1 MKIYLGAIG
10 TDSNKKF
17 LENIIE
23 EKKLYDKQYVLVPE
37 NISYYY
43 EEKLLENGS
52 NMQIE
57 IITFNRLQY
66 LLFKNTKYNN
76 ISYVD
81 DILRKMYIKKAISN
95 LDITLLKKDKNISE
109 IDKMI
114 VRLKEQG
121 IKSDELKQ
129 KITNNENIHGILK
142 IKLEELIQIIEEYDK
157 LLEDKKDKAEEL
169 SIVLDAI
176 KESNVFEDAK
186 LYITGFTN
194 FTLMQFK
201 VLEEIIRKCK
211 DVDVEITIDDLGS
224 KNSIFK
230 EASTTLNNII
240 GYMSAK
246 GNISFEKF
254 EEDNYHK
261 SMLGKLNNELA
272 SKDIIYIESNC
283 NEDGNSI
290 EKNSD
295 EEEKQI
301 QLMYYPSKKE
311 EIARLANNIYNDMK
325 KGISLNDIQVIAND
339 SSKYYNY
346 IQTEFAKYG
355 IHINIGENRSVV
367 ADQIITYILNL
378 LNAILGKVDGIIALA
393 KMGYFKEYD
402 ISLDDIY
409 ILENYMKKWDIQDLS
424 RYGKF
429 RYEKDRPDFDTIVTT
444 KSKLLKILIDVIQN
458 IVEETSENTNIV
470 EEKKQKEVEEEL
482 DEEKIYK
489 EFNSYSEK
497 IKKIMV
503 SSEAV
508 TKEIVM
514 HLKKNNIYA
523 KIYNEILKL
532 DDLKKV
538 TEYKNSLNILNEVL
552 DKMSQIGE
560 ITIYDYASY
569 LEEVLKENTQRE
581 TPVKNA
587 VDFRTSNNIFK
598 DKKIT
603 YVMSVQDGV
612 FPKETTVSG
621 LIDEDEN
628 IVLRASDINI
638 YNTLEEDET
647 KNYMQIY
654 NTLMAASDKVV
665 LSYTNNDDFTE
676 EEIVP
681 SYYISRIEK
690 ILKNNDIS
698 YTKSSKEDY
707 ATDGKYNCY
716 IPYKDEGYIVKIIT
730 ELEKEILE
738 TEKYNIVYEYILEN
752 VPNTKKAM
760 LDLTIYLA
768 KKITRYN
775 MIIKNSVEYKNK
787 IDRLLEIYDSFEIAE
802 NSNYDSVSE
811 NTNAND
817 NNNEIDSTELEYEKR
832 KLEIELFEEEIER
845 ENFKKKIQSRKYNIL
860 EYYMNMAKIY
870 TEINNEIIYNF
881 GFEKVYIAAEKE
893 NNPNNLPKD
902 ILNKLYK
909 NDLSMT
915 ISRLEKYAGCPFA
928 YHIRYMLSVEKA
940 RTSKLESLDTG
951 SFIHDVIKKV
961 FDEVQKGKL
970 KLKGKLEDEAL
981 LKLKLRAIED
991 SKLKKDIALYEND
1004 IAKVVDDAILDTLK
1018 ETRYEKILSNSKSK
1032 KISENLKRE
1041 ICNACIQIA
1050 ETLRLSEYDIYGNE
1064 IEIGIHESPNSL
1076 DNVKIEFDIE
1086 GAKKAINIF
1095 GKVDRADILEDNI
1108 RIIDYKTSKNDID
1121 TNKVRAGLQLQLII
1135 YASALEELL
1144 EKENKGLL
1152 YQQITTRDMKISYI
1166 NEDNM
1171 YETAYKNKY
1180 QKMQGLIVSDGI
1192 EELYNMDKTLEN
1204 TNNSNIIPVRL
1215 KKDGTPDRFSK
1226 VIANSDYKE
1235 LKEDAKNA
1243 VIDLSKNILKGNV
1256 DIYPSKYYVTPKV
1269 QEKACRFCDYESICK
1284 FGKQNK
1290 YRIINKNNE

>member
-52 NMQIE
+52 NMQVE

-261 SMLGKLNNELA
+261 SMLGKLNNALA

-325 KGISLNDIQVIAND
+325 KGISANDIQVIAND

-355 IHINIGENRSVV
+355 IHINIGENRSIV

-378 LNAILGKVDGIIALA
+378 LNAILGKVDSIIALA

-402 ISLDDIY
+402 ISLNDIY

-424 RYGKF
+424 RYGKL

-444 KSKLLKILIDVIQN
+444 KSKLLKILTDAIQN

-470 EEKKQKEVEEEL
+470 EEEL

-489 EFNSYSEK
+489 TFNSYSEK

-532 DDLKKV
+532 DDLKKI

-707 ATDGKYNCY
+707 ATGDKNNCY

-787 IDRLLEIYDSFEIAE
+787 IDRLLEIYDSFEIVE
-802 NSNYDSVSE
+802 NGNDDSVSVSE
-811 NTNAND
+811 NGNG
-817 NNNEIDSTELEYEKR
+817 NEIDSTELEYEKR

-845 ENFKKKIQSRKYNIL
+845 ENFKKKIQNRKYNIL

-870 TEINNEIIYNF
+870 AEINNEIIYNF

-915 ISRLEKYAGCPFA
+915 ISRLEKYARCPFA

-961 FDEVQKGKL
+961 FDKVQKGKL

-1076 DNVKIEFDIE
+1076 DNVKIEFDVE
-1086 GAKKAINIF
+1086 GDKKAINIF

-1226 VIANSDYKE
+1226 VIANNDYKE

>member
-52 NMQIE
+52 NMQVE

-176 KESNVFEDAK
+176 KESTVFEDAK

-224 KNSIFK
+224 KNNIFK

-261 SMLGKLNNELA
+261 SMLGKLNNALA
-272 SKDIIYIESNC
+272 SKDIIYTENENKNGES
-283 NEDGNSI
+283 D
-290 EKNSD
+290 
-295 EEEKQI
+295 EEKQI

-325 KGISLNDIQVIAND
+325 KGISANDIQIIAND

-355 IHINIGENRSVV
+355 IRINIGENRSIV

-378 LNAILGKVDGIIALA
+378 LNAILGKVDSIIALA

-444 KSKLLKILIDVIQN
+444 KSKLLKILTDVIQN
-458 IVEETSENTNIV
+458 IVEEEKEQKEDVLN
-470 EEKKQKEVEEEL
+470 EEKL

-489 EFNSYSEK
+489 TFNSYSEK

-514 HLKKNNIYA
+514 HLKGNNIYA

-587 VDFRTSNNIFK
+587 IDFRTSNNIFK

-654 NTLMAASDKVV
+654 NTLMAGSDKVV

-716 IPYKDEGYIVKIIT
+716 IPYKGEGYIVKIIT

-802 NSNYDSVSE
+802 NSNGNGSD
-811 NTNAND
+811 ND

-845 ENFKKKIQSRKYNIL
+845 ENFKKKIQNRKYNIL

-961 FDEVQKGKL
+961 FDEVQKGNL
-970 KLKGKLEDEAL
+970 KLKGKLEAETL
-981 LKLKLRAIED
+981 LKLKLRALED
-991 SKLKKDIALYEND
+991 SDLKKDIALYEND
-1004 IAKVVDDAILDTLK
+1004 IAKVVDEAIIDTLK

-1076 DNVKIEFDIE
+1076 DNVKIEFDVE

-1152 YQQITTRDMKISYI
+1152 YQQITTRDMKINYI
-1166 NEDNM
+1166 NQDSM

-1215 KKDGTPDRFSK
+1215 KKDGTPDSYSK
-1226 VIANSDYKE
+1226 VIANNDYKE

-1284 FGKQNK
+1284 FGRQNK
-1290 YRIINKNNE
+1290 YRIINKNND

>member
-23 EKKLYDKQYVLVPE
+23 EKKLYEKQYVLVPE

-52 NMQIE
+52 NMQVE

-261 SMLGKLNNELA
+261 SMLGKLNNALA
-272 SKDIIYIESNC
+272 SKDIIYAEYTENNY
-283 NEDGNSI
+283 NEDSN
-290 EKNSD
+290 N

-301 QLMYYPSKKE
+301 QLMYYLSKKE

-325 KGISLNDIQVIAND
+325 KGISANDIQVIAND

-355 IHINIGENRSVV
+355 IHINIGENKSIL

-378 LNAILGKVDGIIALA
+378 LNAILGKADNIIALA

-402 ISLDDIY
+402 ILLDDIY

-429 RYEKDRPDFDTIVTT
+429 RYEKDRPDFDAIVTT
-444 KSKLLKILIDVIQN
+444 KSKLLKILTDVIQN

-489 EFNSYSEK
+489 AFNSYSEK

-707 ATDGKYNCY
+707 VTDGKYNCY

-738 TEKYNIVYEYILEN
+738 TEKYNMVYEYILKN

-802 NSNYDSVSE
+802 NDNDDSVSDRD
-811 NTNAND
+811 NY

-845 ENFKKKIQSRKYNIL
+845 ENFKKKIQNSKYNIL

-961 FDEVQKGKL
+961 FDEVQKGNL

-981 LKLKLRAIED
+981 LKLKLIAIED

-1076 DNVKIEFDIE
+1076 DNVKIEFDVE

-1180 QKMQGLIVSDGI
+1180 QKMQGLIVSNGI

-1226 VIANSDYKE
+1226 VIANNDYKE